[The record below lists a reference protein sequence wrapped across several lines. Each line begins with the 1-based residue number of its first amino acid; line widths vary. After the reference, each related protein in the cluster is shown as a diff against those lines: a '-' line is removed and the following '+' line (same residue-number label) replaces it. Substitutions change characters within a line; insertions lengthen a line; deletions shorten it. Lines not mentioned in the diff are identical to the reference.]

1 MNLAAKKI
9 LLAVGT
15 VLLAGAVGLAQTTG
29 GATSSSKTKKKHST
43 PASTSSTQS
52 DQNASSPST
61 AEASTP
67 TSTTSS
73 ANPAL
78 PQSDSSASPASS
90 SSATDS
96 SAVKAGNSGFDDTSS
111 QTAAGSSAP
120 ASAASQTAATQYAS
134 GSAAPAQSASPQ
146 SGAQTPSSDE
156 ISNGPVAETVSDS
169 NALIGWATRNAAS
182 NTSVKY
188 GTNRASLS
196 ETAQGTDGSDGKN
209 HHAKLEGLSPNTR
222 YYFQITANGQALGG
236 VGTFRTTAAGE
247 QPIQSKAV
255 IPQK

>member
-15 VLLAGAVGLAQTTG
+15 VLLAGAVGLAQTSG

-43 PASTSSTQS
+43 PASTSSTQN
-52 DQNASSPST
+52 DANASSPST

-67 TSTTSS
+67 TSTTNS
-73 ANPAL
+73 ANTAL
-78 PQSDSSASPASS
+78 PQSDSSASTASS
-90 SSATDS
+90 SSATGS

-120 ASAASQTAATQYAS
+120 ASAASQTATTQYAS

-156 ISNGPVAETVSDS
+156 IANGPVAETVSDS

-222 YYFQITANGQALGG
+222 YYFQITANGQPVGG